1 MRPALTGLFALGVLL
16 VSSGAEAA
24 MQFRCSWEG
33 RMPVAITVE
42 GDANALRYS
51 PYDVGGSY
59 YDIVATRS
67 GVWLLLDEPKPVL
80 SIQMIWPD
88 PPLPWCWTRPLTVVA
103 VGSDLVCRNEEV
115 VPTEDIQA
123 ELPQRTSRTPS
134 AVQSVGAAPSALL
147 TASINKTAGNGLC
160 R

>member
-16 VSSGAEAA
+16 VPSGAEAA
-24 MQFRCSWEG
+24 LQIRCSWEG

-42 GDANALRYS
+42 DDNTPFGYPRYFGGS
-51 PYDVGGSY
+51 YFGGGSY

-88 PPLPWCWTRPLTVVA
+88 PPITVVL
-103 VGSDLVCRNEEV
+103 D
-115 VPTEDIQA
+115 
-123 ELPQRTSRTPS
+123 
-134 AVQSVGAAPSALL
+134 
-147 TASINKTAGNGLC
+147 ASFDGGRC
-160 R
+160 WR

>member
-1 MRPALTGLFALGVLL
+1 
-16 VSSGAEAA
+16 
-24 MQFRCSWEG
+24 
-33 RMPVAITVE
+33 MPVAITVE

-88 PPLPWCWTRPLTVVA
+88 PPITVVL
-103 VGSDLVCRNEEV
+103 D
-115 VPTEDIQA
+115 
-123 ELPQRTSRTPS
+123 
-134 AVQSVGAAPSALL
+134 
-147 TASINKTAGNGLC
+147 ASFDGGRCWK
-160 R
+160 